1 MSDLICYCFGY
12 NSEDIEQDFLSNGK
26 STIFERIMAEKQAG
40 ECQCADKNPKGR
52 WCLSDVR
59 QVVDK
64 VAMKS
69 NAIPIF
75 KK

>member
-12 NSEDIEQDFLSNGK
+12 NSEDIEQHFLSNGK

-52 WCLSDVR
+52 
-59 QVVDK
+59 
-64 VAMKS
+64 
-69 NAIPIF
+69 
-75 KK
+75 